1 VRLNFLSLKKMR
13 RFKMK
18 KFHLVAILGLGVLS
32 LVNVASAFASGTTTL
47 AVPASA
53 PATDTGVDIPSPLGT
68 AVIVRAI
75 GKWDVC
81 NGGCPSGP
89 DGSPTA
95 FASCPG
101 IDPASAPA
109 GKLLGSLDGGSTFFI
124 VGSGPTAIP
133 TNTLPTT
140 LSLGPNDCGNYA
152 DNTGALTATVIV
164 YPINKDSCKK
174 GGWQYLSRQNGTAF
188 KNQGSCV
195 SYVNTGK

>member
-1 VRLNFLSLKKMR
+1 MR

-53 PATDTGVDIPSPLGT
+53 RATNTGVDIPSPLGT
-68 AVIVRAI
+68 AVIVTAF
-75 GKWDVC
+75 GVWDVC
-81 NGGCPSGP
+81 DGDCESGP
-89 DGSPTA
+89 DGHSTA
-95 FASCPG
+95 VASCPG
-101 IDPASAPA
+101 IVPTPA
-109 GKLLGSLDGGSTFFI
+109 GLLLGSLDGGSTFFI

-133 TNTLPTT
+133 TNVPTTT
-140 LSLGPNDCGNYA
+140 LSLGPNDCINYA